1 MEWIAIPF
9 SRGSSQPRDQT
20 HVSIT
25 AGRFFTVW
33 ATREVQICP
42 VTGQLVLSTWRPI
55 WAVKV
60 FAKIKIQVNQQSSE
74 KKFFTECVLSCFSRI
89 QLFLTL
95 WTVACQAL
103 LSMGFSRQECWNG
116 LTWPPPENLPDPR
129 IKPES
134 SALQADSL
142 PRSHLG
148 SPLYWVV
155 KLKSV
160 GFLFVLPDYT
170 EYTIKRYSDDYTK

>member
-1 MEWIAIPF
+1 MGTMGISQVRILEWVAISF
-9 SRGSSQPRDQT
+9 SRGSSQNRDQT

-25 AGRFFTVW
+25 AGRFFTVS

-60 FAKIKIQVNQQSSE
+60 FAKIKIQGNQQSSE
-74 KKFFTECVLSCFSRI
+74 KQKTKNLFTEVRA
-89 QLFLTL
+89 QLLL
-95 WTVACQAL
+95 VISNSLVGWTVACQAP
-103 LSMGFSRQECWNG
+103 LSMGFSRKEYWSG
-116 LTWPPPENLPDPR
+116 LPFPTPEHLPDPG

-134 SALQADSL
+134 SALQVDSL

-148 SPLYWVV
+148 SPFYW
-155 KLKSV
+155 
-160 GFLFVLPDYT
+160 
-170 EYTIKRYSDDYTK
+170 RN